1 MRQWF
6 LRVGW
11 WRCNKEWW
19 RWFYCRLLRQTW
31 FLLDHYSSRASWHFQ
46 WSCQRGFHQIILES
60 DSLIAVRLN
69 NQGCS
74 SNHPCYLIVRQ
85 INLLARGREFVSFD
99 RRFREAN
106 QSVDAFAK
114 HGLSLYL
121 DFNQVFDFI
130 PHFVYLMLLV
140 DTLCPFL

>member
-1 MRQWF
+1 M
-6 LRVGW
+6 
-11 WRCNKEWW
+11 
-19 RWFYCRLLRQTW
+19 
-31 FLLDHYSSRASWHFQ
+31 
-46 WSCQRGFHQIILES
+46 
-60 DSLIAVRLN
+60 
-69 NQGCS
+69 
-74 SNHPCYLIVRQ
+74 RQ

-99 RRFREAN
+99 GRFREAN

>member
-1 MRQWF
+1 MIRNDDGGFIVGFFARLDFCSIITQAELLGIF
-6 LRVGW
+6 NGLAIGASSKSFSNLTPSLR
-11 WRCNKEWW
+11 
-19 RWFYCRLLRQTW
+19 
-31 FLLDHYSSRASWHFQ
+31 
-46 WSCQRGFHQIILES
+46 S
-60 DSLIAVRLN
+60 DLITKA
-69 NQGCS
+69 
-74 SNHPCYLIVRQ
+74 VRQ